1 MKGRGSIA
9 LLLIAAVILL
19 RPWDAGPVQGLFRRL
34 SPIGERASEV
44 EASERLQGRVV
55 RAVDGD
61 TLEVRLD
68 GGAVET
74 VRLIGVDTPETV
86 KPDTPVQCFGP
97 RASAF
102 EHRTVEGR
110 RVRLL
115 VGVEPRDFYGRL
127 LAYVWVEGR
136 PRGTP
141 APRAG
146 VQGRPLRSA
155 HSSQVG
161 VRGRPPRERFLE
173 TELLR
178 RGLARTLTFH
188 PNDRFAPRFEKLER
202 IAAKHGKGLW
212 NAC

>member
-1 MKGRGSIA
+1 MKGRGS
-9 LLLIAAVILL
+9 LLLLAVVAVVLL
-19 RPWDAGPVQGLFRRL
+19 RPWQFQQHQAGP
-34 SPIGERASEV
+34 
-44 EASERLQGRVV
+44 EASERLSGRVV

-68 GGAVET
+68 DGEIET
-74 VRLIGVDTPETV
+74 VRVLGVDTPETV

-115 VGVEPRDFYGRL
+115 VGVEPRDAYVRL
-127 LAYVWVEGR
+127 LAYVWVLGGR
-136 PRGTP
+136 
-141 APRAG
+141 
-146 VQGRPLRSA
+146 RP
-155 HSSQVG
+155 
-161 VRGRPPRERFLE
+161 RFLE
-173 TELLR
+173 VELLR

-202 IAAKHGKGLW
+202 TAAKRGKGLW

>member
-9 LLLIAAVILL
+9 LLLIAAAILL
-19 RPWDAGPVQGLFRRL
+19 RPWAWDDGRGPEAG
-34 SPIGERASEV
+34 A
-44 EASERLQGRVV
+44 AERLTGRVV

-61 TLEVRLD
+61 TLEVALD
-68 GGAVET
+68 DGATET

-97 RASAF
+97 QASAF

-115 VGVEPRDFYGRL
+115 TGVEPRDVYGRL
-127 LAYVWVEGR
+127 LAYVWVEGPNR
-136 PRGTP
+136 P
-141 APRAG
+141 
-146 VQGRPLRSA
+146 
-155 HSSQVG
+155 
-161 VRGRPPRERFLE
+161 RFLE
-173 TELLR
+173 AELLR

-188 PNDRFAPRFEKLER
+188 PNDRFADRFEKLER
-202 IAAKHGKGLW
+202 KSSQAGKGLW

>member
-9 LLLIAAVILL
+9 LLLIAVAILL
-19 RPWDAGPVQGLFRRL
+19 RPWSWDRGGAPDAGASQHL
-34 SPIGERASEV
+34 S
-44 EASERLQGRVV
+44 GRVV

-61 TLEVRLD
+61 TLEVAVDD
-68 GGAVET
+68 GATET

-115 VGVEPRDFYGRL
+115 TGVEPRDFYGRL
-127 LAYVWVEGR
+127 LAYVWVED
-136 PRGTP
+136 
-141 APRAG
+141 
-146 VQGRPLRSA
+146 
-155 HSSQVG
+155 
-161 VRGRPPRERFLE
+161 RFLE
-173 TELLR
+173 AELLR
-178 RGLARTLTFH
+178 HGLARLLTFH
-188 PNDRFAPRFEKLER
+188 PNDRFAHRFEELEQK
-202 IAAKHGKGLW
+202 AARAGKGLW

>member
-1 MKGRGSIA
+1 MKGRGSL
-9 LLLIAAVILL
+9 LLLIVVAVILL
-19 RPWDAGPVQGLFRRL
+19 RPWELEKHHSSAEP
-34 SPIGERASEV
+34 S
-44 EASERLQGRVV
+44 RVLTGVAV

-68 GGAVET
+68 DGDVET

-97 RASAF
+97 QASAF
-102 EHRTVEGR
+102 EHRHTEGK

-127 LAYVWVEGR
+127 LAYVFVDN
-136 PRGTP
+136 
-141 APRAG
+141 
-146 VQGRPLRSA
+146 
-155 HSSQVG
+155 
-161 VRGRPPRERFLE
+161 RFLE
-173 TELLR
+173 VELLR

-202 IAAKHGKGLW
+202 IAAKRGKGLW

>member
-9 LLLIAAVILL
+9 LLLIAAAILL
-19 RPWDAGPVQGLFRRL
+19 RPWDSFR
-34 SPIGERASEV
+34 GESSGG
-44 EASERLQGRVV
+44 EASRHLIGRVV

-61 TLEVRLD
+61 TLEVAIDD
-68 GGAVET
+68 GATET

-97 RASAF
+97 QASAF

-110 RVRLL
+110 RVRLQ
-115 VGVEPRDFYGRL
+115 VGVEPRDTYGRL
-127 LAYVWVEGR
+127 LAYVWILG
-136 PRGTP
+136 
-141 APRAG
+141 
-146 VQGRPLRSA
+146 
-155 HSSQVG
+155 
-161 VRGRPPRERFLE
+161 PPRPRFLE
-173 TELLR
+173 VELLR

-202 IAAKHGKGLW
+202 IAAKRGKGLW

>member
-1 MKGRGSIA
+1 MKGRGSL
-9 LLLIAAVILL
+9 LLLIVVAVILL
-19 RPWDAGPVQGLFRRL
+19 RPWELEKPHSGAEP
-34 SPIGERASEV
+34 S
-44 EASERLQGRVV
+44 RVLTGVAV

-68 GGAVET
+68 DGDVET

-97 RASAF
+97 QASAF
-102 EHRTVEGR
+102 EHRHTEGR

-127 LAYVWVEGR
+127 LAYVFVDN
-136 PRGTP
+136 
-141 APRAG
+141 
-146 VQGRPLRSA
+146 
-155 HSSQVG
+155 
-161 VRGRPPRERFLE
+161 RFLE
-173 TELLR
+173 VELLR

-202 IAAKHGKGLW
+202 IAAKRGKGLW

>member
-1 MKGRGSIA
+1 MKGRGS
-9 LLLIAAVILL
+9 LLLLFVVAVILL
-19 RPWDAGPVQGLFRRL
+19 RPWEFGQRHSGTEPSQVLTGVA
-34 SPIGERASEV
+34 
-44 EASERLQGRVV
+44 V

-68 GGAVET
+68 GGDVET
-74 VRLIGVDTPETV
+74 VRVIGVDTPETV

-102 EHRTVEGR
+102 EHAHTEGR

-115 VGVEPRDFYGRL
+115 VGVEPRDVYGRL
-127 LAYVWVEGR
+127 LAYVWILGLSH
-136 PRGTP
+136 P
-141 APRAG
+141 
-146 VQGRPLRSA
+146 
-155 HSSQVG
+155 
-161 VRGRPPRERFLE
+161 RFLE
-173 TELLR
+173 VELLR

-202 IAAKHGKGLW
+202 IAAKRGKGLW

>member
-9 LLLIAAVILL
+9 LLLIAAAILL
-19 RPWDAGPVQGLFRRL
+19 RPWDSDLARRL
-34 SPIGERASEV
+34 SPSGLQASE
-44 EASERLQGRVV
+44 AGAAERLTGRVV

-61 TLEVRLD
+61 TLEVALD
-68 GGAVET
+68 DGATET

-97 RASAF
+97 QASAF

-115 VGVEPRDFYGRL
+115 TGVEPRDVYGRL
-127 LAYVWVEGR
+127 LAYVWEGD
-136 PRGTP
+136 
-141 APRAG
+141 
-146 VQGRPLRSA
+146 
-155 HSSQVG
+155 
-161 VRGRPPRERFLE
+161 RFLE
-173 TELLR
+173 VELLR

-188 PNDRFAPRFEKLER
+188 PNDRFADRFEKLEQKSSQ
-202 IAAKHGKGLW
+202 AGKGLW

>member
-1 MKGRGSIA
+1 MKGRGS
-9 LLLIAAVILL
+9 LLLLAVVAVVLL
-19 RPWDAGPVQGLFRRL
+19 RPWEFEQHHSGPHPSQALTGV
-34 SPIGERASEV
+34 AM
-44 EASERLQGRVV
+44 

-68 GGAVET
+68 DGDVET

-97 RASAF
+97 QASAF
-102 EHRTVEGR
+102 EHRHTEGK
-110 RVRLL
+110 RVRLV

-127 LAYVWVEGR
+127 LAYVFVDN
-136 PRGTP
+136 
-141 APRAG
+141 
-146 VQGRPLRSA
+146 
-155 HSSQVG
+155 
-161 VRGRPPRERFLE
+161 RFLE
-173 TELLR
+173 VELLR

-202 IAAKHGKGLW
+202 IAAKRGKGLW

>member
-1 MKGRGSIA
+1 MKGRGSLV
-9 LLLIAAVILL
+9 LLCVVAVILL
-19 RPWDAGPVQGLFRRL
+19 RPWEFEQHHSGPEPSQVLTGV
-34 SPIGERASEV
+34 A
-44 EASERLQGRVV
+44 V

-68 GGAVET
+68 DGDVET

-97 RASAF
+97 QASAF
-102 EHRTVEGR
+102 EHRHTEGK

-115 VGVEPRDFYGRL
+115 VGMEPRDFYGRL
-127 LAYVWVEGR
+127 LAYVFVDD
-136 PRGTP
+136 
-141 APRAG
+141 
-146 VQGRPLRSA
+146 
-155 HSSQVG
+155 
-161 VRGRPPRERFLE
+161 RFLE
-173 TELLR
+173 VELLR

-202 IAAKHGKGLW
+202 IAAKRGKGLW